1 MFERFTAS
9 ARGTVVRAQEEAAD
23 ACDHHVGTE
32 HVVVALAQDD
42 GVAGAVLRD
51 AGVTAESL
59 RRWLRQV
66 PADDESSGRLDAD
79 ALQSIGIDLD
89 DVRRRVEETFGA
101 GALDDIPDRSGGRRW
116 GRNRH
121 IPFTARAKKSLELG
135 LRQAIRL
142 GDTRIGSEH
151 LLLGVLDEGSGL
163 GIRMLRD
170 VGVDLAQLRA
180 TTVERSRRSA

>member
-9 ARGTVVRAQEEAAD
+9 ARSTVVRAQEEAAD
-23 ACDHHVGTE
+23 AGDHHVGTE
-32 HVVVALAQDD
+32 HLILALAQDD

-51 AGVTAESL
+51 AGVTGERL

-66 PADDESSGRLDAD
+66 PRDDGSGGPLDAD

-89 DVRRRVEETFGA
+89 DVRRSVEKTFGA
-101 GALDDIPDRSGGRRW
+101 GALDDVPGRTGGRRW
-116 GRNRH
+116 GRSGH
-121 IPFTARAKKSLELG
+121 IPFTARAKKSLERG
-135 LRQAIRL
+135 LRQAITL

-163 GIRMLRD
+163 GVRMLRD
-170 VGVDLAQLRA
+170 VGVELRALRA